1 MVDKIKLML
10 EQITTD
16 MDVEIPGKGKKKPSK
31 LASMKKKYVKGVEVM
46 DTELRSNVP
55 VSQVKKED
63 KEFVKYME
71 AARPKS

>member
-1 MVDKIKLML
+1 ML

-16 MDVEIPGKGKKKPSK
+16 MDVQMPGGGKKKSGK

-55 VSQVKKED
+55 VSKLKKED

-71 AARPKS
+71 AARPKG

>member
-1 MVDKIKLML
+1 ML

-16 MDVEIPGKGKKKPSK
+16 MDVQMPGGGKKKSGK

-55 VSQVKKED
+55 VSKLKKED